1 MKFILL
7 ISLLAFIACDNY
19 AVLVAGSN
27 TWDNY
32 RHQADVF
39 HAYQILKSRGMKKEN
54 IIVFAYGDIHDNPQ
68 NPFPGVVVNWPNG
81 WDVYGGV
88 AIDYWGDDVTPSN
101 FIAVLTG
108 DASAVSIVDERT
120 TGKVLTST
128 SEDHVFI
135 YFTDHGSTNLIAFPY
150 EYLYSDEL
158 NYALQTMYDKQM
170 YKELVFYLEACE
182 SGSMFEGQLPDNIK
196 IYAMTAANPSESSW
210 AEYCGSDAVV
220 NGTNLETCLGD
231 EYSVRWMEDIDSK
244 TDDELKTYTFEDQY
258 NYLVSA
264 VTGSY
269 VQQYGDLNVAQIAIY
284 YFFSDKTEKLLKIIN
299 QIAEL
304 FFPPIET
311 RNLEERATQKIDNW
325 KYRLENLRLKAEKH
339 NDYESEKKYY
349 EEVVEEGR
357 TIKVFELFNRIL
369 ELPERNPEDKIDF
382 DCYRAVVNPYAD
394 RCGMFIDRD
403 FKFMRHIANF
413 CTKGIAPKEADLAFE
428 KICQ

>member
-7 ISLLAFIACDNY
+7 ISLLVFIACDNY

-27 TWDNY
+27 TWSNY

-39 HAYQILKSRGMKKEN
+39 HAYQILKTRGMKTEN
-54 IIVFAYGDIHDNPQ
+54 IIVFAYGDMPDNPQ

-88 AIDYWGDDVTPSN
+88 VIDYWGDDVTPSN

-108 DASAVSIVDERT
+108 DASAVTIVDERT

-135 YFTDHGSTNLIAFPY
+135 YFTDHGSTDLIAFPN

-158 NYALQTMYDKQM
+158 NSALQTMYDKQM

-182 SGSMFEGQLPDNIK
+182 SGSMFDGQLPDNIK

-244 TDDELKTYTFEDQY
+244 TDDELKTYTFQDQY
-258 NYLVSA
+258 DYLVSA
-264 VTGSY
+264 S
-269 VQQYGDLNVAQIAIY
+269 
-284 YFFSDKTEKLLKIIN
+284 
-299 QIAEL
+299 
-304 FFPPIET
+304 
-311 RNLEERATQKIDNW
+311 
-325 KYRLENLRLKAEKH
+325 
-339 NDYESEKKYY
+339 
-349 EEVVEEGR
+349 
-357 TIKVFELFNRIL
+357 
-369 ELPERNPEDKIDF
+369 
-382 DCYRAVVNPYAD
+382 
-394 RCGMFIDRD
+394 
-403 FKFMRHIANF
+403 
-413 CTKGIAPKEADLAFE
+413 
-428 KICQ
+428 